1 MPRGQHRPHGRCL
14 PGVVGATFGGLDS
27 FVEVFARWVDAEA
40 RGDTTVLRA
49 LLDAE
54 FRGDDPRRG
63 VVLTRDDW
71 LARYRTG
78 ALVYRSL
85 AWEDVRTDVHAA
97 TGVAMGVQVHR
108 ARYEGRD
115 WNGRFPATLVA
126 VRRDDRWLVV
136 NLQLSDHLGT
146 PG

>member
-1 MPRGQHRPHGRCL
+1 MADVCRADRRDVHRL
-14 PGVVGATFGGLDS
+14 DTFDDL
-27 FVEVFARWVDAEA
+27 FARWVAAEA
-40 RGDTTVLRA
+40 RGDTTDLRA

-63 VVLTRDDW
+63 LVLTRDEW

-78 ALVYRSL
+78 GLVYRSL
-85 AWEDVRTDVHAA
+85 AWEDVRTEVNA
-97 TGVAMGVQVHR
+97 TTAVAMGMQVHR
-108 ARYEGRD
+108 ARYQGRD

-126 VRRDDRWLVV
+126 VRREDRWRVV
-136 NLQLSDHLGT
+136 NLQLSGRVDE